1 MSEDVL
7 SALDAIKKLVIK
19 VIVNKKECK
28 IFGKGVDGYKYTIVS
43 GKVTY
48 VDGVST
54 GELPGRLIRS

>member
-1 MSEDVL
+1 MLLLDNLTLYWPEISYYLTAGGKRIVL
-7 SALDAIKKLVIK
+7 K
-19 VIVNKKECK
+19 VY
-28 IFGKGVDGYKYTIVS
+28 GYKYTIVS